1 MSGPPTAAPHRAKP
15 KQVAKAAAAPA
26 SQQILVQPVMIT
38 PEQIHH
44 TSTVVITE
52 TAPRSSLPNAAA
64 PQQAAT
70 SYSNTGALRA
80 QLIAGAMRYIGRPY
94 VWGGATPEGFDCS
107 GFVQYAFASLGI
119 RIPRTADDQFY
130 ALPATNDPRPGD
142 LVFFQTYLPGPSH
155 VGIYLG
161 NGYFVN
167 SIGTQVQVSSFTSS
181 YFTSRYLGARR
192 AFAD

>member
-1 MSGPPTAAPHRAKP
+1 VEIIVGGPSPTPLARHLAKP
-15 KQVAKAAAAPA
+15 KTVAKAAAQPE
-26 SQQILVQPVMIT
+26 SRVEPVMIT
-38 PEQIHH
+38 PEEIARPAVAANSGSAGWRSGAQPPP
-44 TSTVVITE
+44 
-52 TAPRSSLPNAAA
+52 APYG
-64 PQQAAT
+64 T
-70 SYSNTGALRA
+70 DTGALRA

-107 GFVQYAFASLGI
+107 GFVQYAFASIGI

-130 ALPATNDPRPGD
+130 ALPPTNDPRPGD
-142 LVFFQTYLPGPSH
+142 LVFFQTYEPGPSH

-161 NGYFVN
+161 SGYFVN
-167 SIGTQVQVSSFTSS
+167 SIGTAVQVSSFASS